1 MYNGFYPTND
11 LFELFVTHEYHDKRL
26 LIQTSLQTIGLIT
39 FMLQQ
44 HMVMIGIGK
53 GPISIMIISENKIRL
68 CVTNLELKLLGPVF
82 LYSLYNPYRIG
93 DRILNS

>member
-11 LFELFVTHEYHDKRL
+11 LFELFVTHEYHDKHL

-53 GPISIMIISENKIRL
+53 GPISIMIISENKVRL
-68 CVTNLELKLLGPVF
+68 CVTNLELKLLGPLS
-82 LYSLYNPYRIG
+82 LYSLYNPYK
-93 DRILNS
+93 